1 MPDKTTPKKNFP
13 YIQIRIE
20 PNHKEKW
27 INFKKEHSEIRN
39 LTHLI
44 TASVENFIET
54 YDNPK
59 TSRKEDSK
67 EILQYLM
74 EENKRKEEQLL
85 EALSQLK
92 EIQIALANKS
102 KIETNGSID
111 LKMRVF
117 EMIADGSFNTT
128 QIAKVMNIDEGI
140 IMNIVN
146 LLVKEASIEHDPT
159 YKKQMKWRVKK

>member
-1 MPDKTTPKKNFP
+1 
-13 YIQIRIE
+13 
-20 PNHKEKW
+20 
-27 INFKKEHSEIRN
+27 
-39 LTHLI
+39 
-44 TASVENFIET
+44 
-54 YDNPK
+54 
-59 TSRKEDSK
+59 
-67 EILQYLM
+67 M
-74 EENKRKEEQLL
+74 EENKRKEDQLL

-92 EIQIALANKS
+92 EIQIALSNKG
-102 KIETNGSID
+102 KIETNGAID

-140 IMNIVN
+140 ITNIVN